1 MPVIK
6 FTVTQIEK
14 MLVTKARDAADTL
27 GVDEIIDPDKGFT
40 VRTRWQHKDSEGD
53 SSTASEHFN
62 PYRSYIEIELE
73 ERY

>member
-1 MPVIK
+1 MPTIK

-14 MLVTKARDAADTL
+14 MLITKAKDASHCL
-27 GVDEIIDPDKGFT
+27 GVDQIVDPSKGFT

-53 SSTASEHFN
+53 DSTASENFN
-62 PYRSYIEIELE
+62 PYRSYIEVEFD